1 MEYLNKMRI
10 NSFRIT
16 RVLFLFVLIN
26 LVLQANLAW
35 SFISQFGTIEHELIT
50 KEAISPEVSGSLEA
64 VLSNGSM
71 ISFNKSAVKE
81 IVLSNNAS
89 DTDFLLTDKKR
100 HFDNDTLV
108 FGSLFLIELKGK
120 VISEITK
127 AEPDGQ
133 LARELLGHAL
143 HALQDYYSHT
153 NWLNLHGS
161 TEINDDL
168 GRRKHEIRPQGPTC
182 TEDLNG
188 DLTVLAGDGLTS
200 ITSGYFEGPLTCAP
214 VSVLGQKKC
223 LHGSLVPF
231 LCDGLNKDHPGRTGY
246 LGAFNLAVLATKD
259 YVQQILDAV
268 VGNDDAIRVLLDQPT
283 LKFKVFLTGTKAVSE
298 KPEDATPL
306 GPIEITP
313 GNIGPK
319 PYFGLY
325 AAGADPAIAGTP
337 GKDDFTG
344 VLTVSTLNGNVDPE
358 SDPLQE
364 TTPGNILFSLTNERS
379 GTLSYDSKKR
389 EWVIVFSPEL
399 DTSMVES
406 LNTTIMLALSVRS
419 GESCEGTNCTSIDRK
434 LGIPITQELSLGK
447 THTITFDVSNVAFE
461 TFTFEKEDPCPGD
474 TFFST
479 EFGFCRCP
487 FGQGLALGTDDTCVP
502 CPGLIDGNGF
512 CLTI

>member
-1 MEYLNKMRI
+1 MAFNCCYFNVIQFCNFYFWTHVKDILENGRFKERDLGLPCYN
-10 NSFRIT
+10 FQAHYE
-16 RVLFLFVLIN
+16 VLFPT
-26 LVLQANLAW
+26 LAY
-35 SFISQFGTIEHELIT
+35 L
-50 KEAISPEVSGSLEA
+50 
-64 VLSNGSM
+64 M
-71 ISFNKSAVKE
+71 
-81 IVLSNNAS
+81 AS
-89 DTDFLLTDKKR
+89 
-100 HFDNDTLV
+100 
-108 FGSLFLIELKGK
+108 S
-120 VISEITK
+120 
-127 AEPDGQ
+127 
-133 LARELLGHAL
+133 
-143 HALQDYYSHT
+143 
-153 NWLNLHGS
+153 LNL
-161 TEINDDL
+161 
-168 GRRKHEIRPQGPTC
+168 
-182 TEDLNG
+182 
-188 DLTVLAGDGLTS
+188 
-200 ITSGYFEGPLTCAP
+200 
-214 VSVLGQKKC
+214 
-223 LHGSLVPF
+223 
-231 LCDGLNKDHPGRTGY
+231 
-246 LGAFNLAVLATKD
+246 
-259 YVQQILDAV
+259 
-268 VGNDDAIRVLLDQPT
+268 
-283 LKFKVFLTGTKAVSE
+283 
-298 KPEDATPL
+298 PEDATPL

-313 GNIGPK
+313 GNIGPR

-325 AAGADPAIAGTP
+325 MAGAGDLTITGTP

-344 VLTVSTLNGNVDPE
+344 DLTVSALNGNVDPE

-364 TTPGNILFSLTNERS
+364 TTPGSILFSLTGERS

-487 FGQGLALGTDDTCVP
+487 FGQGLAIGTDDTCVP